1 MMMSGLPS
9 AAEAAEAASEGVT
22 SGLEVPTPFAAA
34 DVIVHDD
41 DGRLA
46 FHYAIV
52 EVLFSLR
59 RMCL

>member
-1 MMMSGLPS
+1 MTVCGLPS

-34 DVIVHDD
+34 DVIVRDD

-46 FHYAIV
+46 FQYAIV
-52 EVLFSLR
+52 EVRFF
-59 RMCL
+59 